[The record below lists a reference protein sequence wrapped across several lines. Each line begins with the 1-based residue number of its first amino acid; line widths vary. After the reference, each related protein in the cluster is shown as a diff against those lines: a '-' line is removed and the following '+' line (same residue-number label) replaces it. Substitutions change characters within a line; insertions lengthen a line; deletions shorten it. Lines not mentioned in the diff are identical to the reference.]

1 MIGKRISG
9 RYKLLEIIGDGGMA
23 IVYRAKDLILDRDV
37 AVKILRSEFS
47 DDDEFIKRF
56 KREAEAATSLDHPHI
71 VSIFDVGEENNVYFI
86 VMEYV
91 KGKTLKQYI
100 RDKGRLSVEESIQI
114 IRQIASGMV
123 AAHQHGIIHRDI
135 KPHNILIDENGVA
148 KVTDFGI
155 ALAITSATITHTN
168 SVLGSV
174 HYFSPEQA
182 RGGVANAK
190 SDIYSL
196 GVVLFEMLT
205 GRVPFTGESPVSV
218 ALKHLQEDVPEPRKI
233 NPEIPQSV
241 ENIILKALTKN
252 PVYRYDSALEM
263 MDDLDTA
270 LSPHRLNED
279 RWSDF
284 DESADATRIMAPVSM
299 TKEAETKKSEPEGPP
314 IPKKKKKKWPVIL
327 LILILLLAVAGVA
340 AFVMPGM
347 FKVNDVSVPNV
358 VHKDYA
364 DGYDRLVQLKLNVER
379 KDLYDDEVEQGKI
392 IKQDPEAQS
401 MVKEGSTVTLYV
413 SKGFKKISMEDL
425 TGMKEEEARDLLNEK
440 GYNTKN
446 IETIPVE
453 SEETPEGEV
462 VSQSPDKGEK
472 VNPSE
477 IQVIL
482 RVSTGPPDVRLEN
495 LANSSRDDV
504 QNYISQEGLNVDFS
518 EEYSDTVEEGKVI
531 SQSPSPYTTVK
542 KGSTVNVVLSK
553 GKKPEPKP
561 PAEKPEEKPDDKPEV
576 KPEKPK
582 PEKPKRGEEPQD
594 QEITFNNKI
603 TVEVSKEDENQEFL
617 VRIVYSDAKEDNAVF
632 VEEKISKTKEY
643 MVPLTVSQDKDASYT
658 VYLNGKEQAAKTFN
672 YNDAKEGNFKGA
684 NNE

>member
-9 RYKLLEIIGDGGMA
+9 RYKLLEVIGDGGMA

-47 DDDEFIKRF
+47 DDEEFIKRF

-100 RDKGRLSVEESIQI
+100 REKGRLSVEESIQI
-114 IRQIASGMV
+114 IKQIASGMV
-123 AAHQHGIIHRDI
+123 AAHEHGIIHRDI

-299 TKEAETKKSEPEGPP
+299 TKEAEAKAPEPKPEYPP
-314 IPKKKKKKWPVIL
+314 APKKKKKKWRMIL

-347 FKVNDVSVPNV
+347 FKVKDVSVPNV

-364 DGYDRLVQLKLNVER
+364 DGYDKLVNLKLKVER

-401 MVKEGSTVTLYV
+401 MVKEGSSVTLYV
-413 SKGFKKISMEDL
+413 SKGFKKVDMEDL

-462 VSQSPDKGEK
+462 VSQSPEKGEK

-482 RVSTGPPDVRLEN
+482 RVSTGPPTVQLEN
-495 LANSSRDDV
+495 LANSSKEDV

-518 EEYSDTVEEGKVI
+518 EEYSDSVEEGKVI
-531 SQSPSPYTTVK
+531 SQKPSPYTTVK
-542 KGSTVNVVLSK
+542 KGSTVNVVISK

-561 PAEKPEEKPDDKPEV
+561 PEE
-576 KPEKPK
+576 KPEKPEDK
-582 PEKPKRGEEPQD
+582 PEKPDSGEEPQD

-603 TVEVSKEDENQEFL
+603 TVEVSKEDENQQFR
-617 VRIVYSDAKEDNAVF
+617 VRIVYSDAKKDNAVF
-632 VEEKISKTKEY
+632 VEEQISKTKEY
-643 MVPLTVSQDKDASYT
+643 MVPLTVSPEKDASYT

-672 YNDAKEGNFKGA
+672 YKDAKEGNFKGE

>member
-9 RYKLLEIIGDGGMA
+9 RYKLLEVIGDGGMA

-47 DDDEFIKRF
+47 DDEEFIKRF

-100 RDKGRLSVEESIQI
+100 REKGRLSVEESIQI
-114 IRQIASGMV
+114 IKQIASGMV
-123 AAHQHGIIHRDI
+123 AAHEHGIIHRDI

-299 TKEAETKKSEPEGPP
+299 TKEAEAKEPEPKPDYPP
-314 IPKKKKKKWPVIL
+314 APKKKKRKWRMIL

-347 FKVNDVSVPNV
+347 FKVKDVSVPNV

-364 DGYDRLVQLKLNVER
+364 DGYDKLVNLKLKVER

-401 MVKEGSTVTLYV
+401 MVKEGSSVTLYV
-413 SKGFKKISMEDL
+413 SKGFKKVDMEDL

-462 VSQSPDKGEK
+462 VSQSPEKGEK

-482 RVSTGPPDVRLEN
+482 RVSTGPPTVQLEN
-495 LANSSRDDV
+495 LANSSKEDV

-518 EEYSDTVEEGKVI
+518 EEYSDSVEEGKVI
-531 SQSPSPYTTVK
+531 SQKPSPYTTVK
-542 KGSTVNVVLSK
+542 KGSTVNVVISK

-561 PAEKPEEKPDDKPEV
+561 PEE
-576 KPEKPK
+576 KPEKPEDK
-582 PEKPKRGEEPQD
+582 PEKPDSGEEPQD

-603 TVEVSKEDENQEFL
+603 TVEVSKEDENQQFQ
-617 VRIVYSDAKEDNAVF
+617 VRIVYSDAKKDNAVF
-632 VEEKISKTKEY
+632 VEEQISKTKEY
-643 MVPLTVSQDKDASYT
+643 MVPLTVSPEKDASYT

-672 YNDAKEGNFKGA
+672 YKDAKEGNFKGE

>member
-9 RYKLLEIIGDGGMA
+9 RYKLLEVIGDGGMA

-47 DDDEFIKRF
+47 DDEEFIKRF

-100 RDKGRLSVEESIQI
+100 REKGRLSVEESIQI
-114 IRQIASGMV
+114 IKQIASGMV
-123 AAHQHGIIHRDI
+123 AAHEHGIIHRDI

-299 TKEAETKKSEPEGPP
+299 TKEAEAKATEPKPDQP
-314 IPKKKKKKWPVIL
+314 QAQKKKKKKWPMIL

-347 FKVNDVSVPNV
+347 FKVKDVSVPNV

-364 DGYDRLVQLKLNVER
+364 DGYDKLVNLKLKVEP

-413 SKGFKKISMEDL
+413 SKGFKKVDMEDL

-462 VSQSPDKGEK
+462 VSQSPEKGEK

-482 RVSTGPPDVRLEN
+482 RVSTGPPTVQLEN
-495 LANSSRDDV
+495 LANSSKEDV

-518 EEYSDTVEEGKVI
+518 EEYSDSVEEGKVI
-531 SQSPSPYTTVK
+531 SQKPSPYTTVK
-542 KGSTVNVVLSK
+542 KGSTVNVVISK

-561 PAEKPEEKPDDKPEV
+561 PEEKPEEKPED
-576 KPEKPK
+576 KPEKPDS
-582 PEKPKRGEEPQD
+582 GEEPQD

-603 TVEVSKEDENQEFL
+603 TVEVSKEDEDQQFQ
-617 VRIVYSDAKEDNAVF
+617 VRIVYSDAKKDNAVF
-632 VEEKISKTKEY
+632 VEEQISKTKEY
-643 MVPLTVSQDKDASYT
+643 MVPLTVSPEKDASYT

-672 YNDAKEGNFKGA
+672 YKDAKEGNFKGE

>member
-9 RYKLLEIIGDGGMA
+9 RYKLLEVIGDGGMA

-47 DDDEFIKRF
+47 DDEEFIKRF

-100 RDKGRLSVEESIQI
+100 REKGRLSVEESIQI
-114 IRQIASGMV
+114 IKQIASGMV
-123 AAHQHGIIHRDI
+123 AAHEHGIIHRDI

-299 TKEAETKKSEPEGPP
+299 TKEAEAKEPEPKPDQPP
-314 IPKKKKKKWPVIL
+314 APKKKKKKWRMIL

-347 FKVNDVSVPNV
+347 FKVKDVSVPNV

-364 DGYDRLVQLKLNVER
+364 DGYDKLVNLKLKVER

-413 SKGFKKISMEDL
+413 SKGFKKVDMEDL

-462 VSQSPDKGEK
+462 VSQSPEKGEK

-482 RVSTGPPDVRLEN
+482 RVSTGPPTVQLEN
-495 LANSSRDDV
+495 LANSSKEDV

-518 EEYSDTVEEGKVI
+518 EEYSDSVEEGKVI
-531 SQSPSPYTTVK
+531 LQKPSPYTTVK
-542 KGSTVNVVLSK
+542 KGSTVNVVISK

-561 PAEKPEEKPDDKPEV
+561 PEEKPEEKPED
-576 KPEKPK
+576 KPEKPDS
-582 PEKPKRGEEPQD
+582 GEEPQD

-603 TVEVSKEDENQEFL
+603 TVEVSKEDEDQQFQ
-617 VRIVYSDAKEDNAVF
+617 VRIVYSDAKKDNAVF
-632 VEEKISKTKEY
+632 VEEQISKTKEY
-643 MVPLTVSQDKDASYT
+643 MVPLTVSPEKDASYT

-672 YNDAKEGNFKGA
+672 YKDAKEGNFKGE

>member
-9 RYKLLEIIGDGGMA
+9 RYKLLEVIGDGGMA

-47 DDDEFIKRF
+47 DDEEFIKRF
-56 KREAEAATSLDHPHI
+56 RREAEAATSLAHPHI

-100 RDKGRLSVEESIQI
+100 RDHGRLSVEESIQI

-123 AAHQHGIIHRDI
+123 AAHEHGIIHRDI
-135 KPHNILIDENGVA
+135 KPHNILIDEHGLA

-218 ALKHLQEDVPEPRKI
+218 ALKHLQEEVPEPRKI

-270 LSPHRLNED
+270 LSPHRLHEQ
-279 RWSDF
+279 RWSNF
-284 DESADATRIMAPVSM
+284 DDAADATRIMPPVSLNKAVEKPASNL
-299 TKEAETKKSEPEGPP
+299 KETAEPP
-314 IPKKKKKKWPVIL
+314 AKKKKKSWWLVL
-327 LILILLLAVAGVA
+327 LILLLLLAGAGAA
-340 AFVMPGM
+340 AFVVMPGW
-347 FKVNDVSVPNV
+347 FKVKDVSVPNV
-358 VHKDYA
+358 IHKDYEY
-364 DGYDRLVQLKLNVER
+364 GFERLAKLGFNVER
-379 KDLYDDEVEQGKI
+379 KERFDEDVEQGKI
-392 IKQDPEAQS
+392 IKQNPDPHS
-401 MVKEGSTVTLYV
+401 MVKEGSTVTLFV
-413 SKGFKKISMEDL
+413 SKGFKKVDMLDL
-425 TGMKEEEARDLLNEK
+425 TGMGEDAARDLLNER
-440 GYNTKN
+440 GYDSKN

-482 RVSTGPPDVRLEN
+482 RVSTGPPSIQLEN
-495 LANSSRDDV
+495 LSNSSREDV
-504 QNYISQEGLNVDFS
+504 EKYISQEGLRVNFTK
-518 EEYSDTVEEGKVI
+518 EYSDTVEEGKVI
-531 SQSPSPYTTVK
+531 SQKPSPYTNVK
-542 KGSTVNVVLSK
+542 KGSTVDVVISK

-561 PAEKPEEKPDDKPEV
+561 
-576 KPEKPK
+576 KPK
-582 PEKPKRGEEPQD
+582 PD
-594 QEITFNNKI
+594 NQEDITFNNKI
-603 TVEVSKEDENQEFL
+603 TVEVSKGDENKQFQ
-617 VRIVYSDAKEDNAVF
+617 VRIVYSDAKEENAVF
-632 VEEKISKTKEY
+632 VEEEISQTKEY
-643 MVPLTVSQDKDASYT
+643 MVPLTVSPDHDASYT
-658 VYLNGKEQAAKTFN
+658 VYLNGKEQASKTFN
-672 YNDAKEGNFKGA
+672 YQDAKEGKFKGA
-684 NNE
+684 NNGQ

>member
-9 RYKLLEIIGDGGMA
+9 RYKLLEVIGDGGMA

-47 DDDEFIKRF
+47 DDEEFIKRF
-56 KREAEAATSLDHPHI
+56 RREAEAATSLAHPHI

-100 RDKGRLSVEESIQI
+100 RDHGRLSVEESIQI

-123 AAHQHGIIHRDI
+123 AAHEHGIIHRDI
-135 KPHNILIDENGVA
+135 KPHNILIDEHGLA

-218 ALKHLQEDVPEPRKI
+218 ALKHLQEEVPEPRKI

-270 LSPHRLNED
+270 LSPHRLHEQ
-279 RWSDF
+279 RWSNF
-284 DESADATRIMAPVSM
+284 DDAADATRVMPPVSM
-299 TKEAETKKSEPEGPP
+299 NKAVEKPASNLKETAEPP
-314 IPKKKKKKWPVIL
+314 AKKKKKRWWLVL
-327 LILILLLAVAGVA
+327 LILLLLLAGAGAA
-340 AFVMPGM
+340 AFVVMPGW
-347 FKVNDVSVPNV
+347 FKVKDVSVPNV
-358 VHKDYA
+358 IHKDYEY
-364 DGYDRLVQLKLNVER
+364 GFERLAKLGFNVER
-379 KDLYDDEVEQGKI
+379 KERYDEDVEQGKI
-392 IKQDPEAQS
+392 IKQNPDPHS
-401 MVKEGSTVTLYV
+401 MVKEGSTVTLFV
-413 SKGFKKISMEDL
+413 SKGFKKVDMLDL
-425 TGMKEEEARDLLNEK
+425 TGMGEDAARDLLNER
-440 GYNTKN
+440 GYDSKN

-462 VSQSPDKGEK
+462 VSQSPDKEEK

-482 RVSTGPPDVRLEN
+482 RVSTGPPSIQLEN
-495 LANSSRDDV
+495 LSNSSKEDV
-504 QNYISQEGLNVDFS
+504 EKYISQEGLRVNFTK
-518 EEYSDTVEEGKVI
+518 EYSDTVEEGKVI
-531 SQSPSPYTTVK
+531 SQKPSPYTNVK
-542 KGSTVNVVLSK
+542 KGSTVDVVISK

-561 PAEKPEEKPDDKPEV
+561 KPKPDD
-576 KPEKPK
+576 
-582 PEKPKRGEEPQD
+582 
-594 QEITFNNKI
+594 QEDITFNNKI
-603 TVEVSKEDENQEFL
+603 TVEVSKGDENKQFQ
-617 VRIVYSDAKEDNAVF
+617 VRIVYSDAKEENAVF
-632 VEEKISKTKEY
+632 VEEEISQTKEY
-643 MVPLTVSQDKDASYT
+643 MVPLTVSPDHDASYT
-658 VYLNGKEQAAKTFN
+658 VYLNGKEQASKTFN
-672 YNDAKEGNFKGA
+672 YQDAKEGKFKGA
-684 NNE
+684 NNGQ

>member
-9 RYKLLEIIGDGGMA
+9 RYKLLEVIGDGGMA

-47 DDDEFIKRF
+47 DDEEFIKRF
-56 KREAEAATSLDHPHI
+56 RREAEAATSLAHPHI

-100 RDKGRLSVEESIQI
+100 REHGRLSVEESIQI
-114 IRQIASGMV
+114 IRQISSGMV
-123 AAHQHGIIHRDI
+123 TAHDYGIIHRDI
-135 KPHNILIDENGVA
+135 KPHNILIDEHGVA

-218 ALKHLQEDVPEPRKI
+218 ALKHLQEEVPEPRKI

-270 LSPHRLNED
+270 LSPHRLNET
-279 RWSDF
+279 RWSDY
-284 DESADATRIMAPVSM
+284 DDAEDATRVMPPVSM
-299 TKEAETKKSEPEGPP
+299 TKAAETPDAESKNTKETP
-314 IPKKKKKKWPVIL
+314 PKKKKKRWWL
-327 LILILLLAVAGVA
+327 AFLIFVLLLAGAGAA
-340 AFVMPGM
+340 AFIIMPDW
-347 FKVNDVSVPNV
+347 FKVKDVSVPNV
-358 VHKDYA
+358 VHKDYEY
-364 DGYDRLVQLKLNVER
+364 GFERLAKLGFNVER
-379 KDLYDDEVEQGKI
+379 KERYDEEVEQGKI
-392 IKQDPEAQS
+392 IKQDPDAHS
-401 MVKEGSTVTLYV
+401 MVKEGSTVTLFV
-413 SKGFKKISMEDL
+413 SKGFKKVDMLDL
-425 TGMKEEEARDLLNEK
+425 TGMSEDGARDLLSEK
-440 GYNTKN
+440 GYDSKN

-462 VSQSPDKGEK
+462 ISQSPDKGEK

-482 RVSTGPPDVRLEN
+482 RVSTGPPTIQLEN
-495 LANSSRDDV
+495 LSNSSIEDV
-504 QNYISQEGLNVDFS
+504 EKYISQEGLKVNLTK
-518 EEYSDTVEEGKVI
+518 EYSDTVEEGKVI
-531 SQSPSPYTTVK
+531 SQNPSPYTNVQ
-542 KGSTVNVVLSK
+542 KGSTVDVVISK

-561 PAEKPEEKPDDKPEV
+561 KP
-576 KPEKPK
+576 KPK
-582 PEKPKRGEEPQD
+582 PEEPED
-594 QEITFNNKI
+594 ITFNNKI
-603 TVEVSKEDENQEFL
+603 TVEVSKGDENKQFL
-617 VRIVYSDAKEDNAVF
+617 VRIVYSDAKEENAIF
-632 VEEKISKTKEY
+632 VEEEISQTKEY
-643 MVPLTVSQDKDASYT
+643 MVPLTVSPDHDASYT
-658 VYLNGKEQAAKTFN
+658 VYLNGKELASKTFN
-672 YNDAKEGNFKGA
+672 YQDAKEGKFKGA
-684 NNE
+684 NNGY

>member
-9 RYKLLEIIGDGGMA
+9 RYKLLEVIGDGGMA

-47 DDDEFIKRF
+47 DDEEFIKRF
-56 KREAEAATSLDHPHI
+56 RREAEAATSLAHPHI

-100 RDKGRLSVEESIQI
+100 RDHGRLSVEESIQI

-123 AAHQHGIIHRDI
+123 AAHEHGIIHRDI
-135 KPHNILIDENGVA
+135 KPHNILIDEHGLA

-218 ALKHLQEDVPEPRKI
+218 ALKHLQEEVPEPRKI

-270 LSPHRLNED
+270 LSPHRLHEQ
-279 RWSDF
+279 RWSNF
-284 DESADATRIMAPVSM
+284 DDAADATRIMPPVSM
-299 TKEAETKKSEPEGPP
+299 NKAVEKPASNLKETAEPP
-314 IPKKKKKKWPVIL
+314 AKKKKKSWWLVL
-327 LILILLLAVAGVA
+327 LILLLLLAGAGAA
-340 AFVMPGM
+340 AFVVMPGW
-347 FKVNDVSVPNV
+347 FKVKDVSVPNV
-358 VHKDYA
+358 IHKDYEY
-364 DGYDRLVQLKLNVER
+364 GFERLAKLGFNVER
-379 KDLYDDEVEQGKI
+379 KERFDEDVEQGKI
-392 IKQDPEAQS
+392 IKQDPDPHS
-401 MVKEGSTVTLYV
+401 MVKEGSTVTLFV
-413 SKGFKKISMEDL
+413 SKGFKKVDMLDL
-425 TGMKEEEARDLLNEK
+425 TGMGEDAARDLLNER
-440 GYNTKN
+440 GYDSKN

-482 RVSTGPPDVRLEN
+482 RVSTGPPSIQLEN
-495 LANSSRDDV
+495 LSNSSREDV
-504 QNYISQEGLNVDFS
+504 EKYISQEGLRVNFTK
-518 EEYSDTVEEGKVI
+518 EYSDTVEEGKVI
-531 SQSPSPYTTVK
+531 SQKPSPYTNVK
-542 KGSTVNVVLSK
+542 KGSTVDVVISK

-561 PAEKPEEKPDDKPEV
+561 KPKPDD
-576 KPEKPK
+576 
-582 PEKPKRGEEPQD
+582 
-594 QEITFNNKI
+594 QEDITFNNKI
-603 TVEVSKEDENQEFL
+603 TVEVSKGDENKQFQ
-617 VRIVYSDAKEDNAVF
+617 VRIVYSDAKEENAVF
-632 VEEKISKTKEY
+632 VEEEISQTKEY
-643 MVPLTVSQDKDASYT
+643 MVPLTVSPDHDASYT
-658 VYLNGKEQAAKTFN
+658 VYLNGKEQASKTFN
-672 YNDAKEGNFKGA
+672 YQDAKEGKFKGA
-684 NNE
+684 NNGQ

>member
-9 RYKLLEIIGDGGMA
+9 RYKLLEVIGDGGMA

-47 DDDEFIKRF
+47 DDEEFIKRF
-56 KREAEAATSLDHPHI
+56 RREAEAATSLAHPHI

-100 RDKGRLSVEESIQI
+100 RDHGRLSVEESIQI

-123 AAHQHGIIHRDI
+123 AAHEHGIIHRDI
-135 KPHNILIDENGVA
+135 KPHNILIDEHGLA

-218 ALKHLQEDVPEPRKI
+218 ALKHLQEEVPEPRKI

-270 LSPHRLNED
+270 LSPHRLHEQ
-279 RWSDF
+279 RWSNF
-284 DESADATRIMAPVSM
+284 DDAADATRIMPPVSM
-299 TKEAETKKSEPEGPP
+299 NKSVEKPASNLKETAEPP
-314 IPKKKKKKWPVIL
+314 AKKKKKSWWLVL
-327 LILILLLAVAGVA
+327 LILLLLLAGAGAA
-340 AFVMPGM
+340 AFVVMPGW
-347 FKVNDVSVPNV
+347 FKVKDVSVPNV
-358 VHKDYA
+358 IHKDYEY
-364 DGYDRLVQLKLNVER
+364 GFERLAKLGFNVER
-379 KDLYDDEVEQGKI
+379 KERFDEDVEQGKI
-392 IKQDPEAQS
+392 IKQDPDPHS
-401 MVKEGSTVTLYV
+401 MVKEGSTVTLFV
-413 SKGFKKISMEDL
+413 SKGFKKVDMLDL
-425 TGMKEEEARDLLNEK
+425 TGMGEDAARDLLNER
-440 GYNTKN
+440 GYDSKN

-482 RVSTGPPDVRLEN
+482 RVSTGPPSIQLEN
-495 LANSSRDDV
+495 LSNSSKEDV
-504 QNYISQEGLNVDFS
+504 EKYISQEGLRVNFTK
-518 EEYSDTVEEGKVI
+518 EYSDTVEEGKVI
-531 SQSPSPYTTVK
+531 SQKPSPYTNVK
-542 KGSTVNVVLSK
+542 KGSTVDVVISK

-561 PAEKPEEKPDDKPEV
+561 KPKPDD
-576 KPEKPK
+576 
-582 PEKPKRGEEPQD
+582 
-594 QEITFNNKI
+594 QEDITFNNKI
-603 TVEVSKEDENQEFL
+603 TVEVSKGDENKQFQ
-617 VRIVYSDAKEDNAVF
+617 VRIVYSDAKEENAVF
-632 VEEKISKTKEY
+632 VEEEISQTKEY
-643 MVPLTVSQDKDASYT
+643 MVPLTVSPDHDASYT
-658 VYLNGKEQAAKTFN
+658 VYLNGKEQASKTFN
-672 YNDAKEGNFKGA
+672 YQDAKEGKFKGA
-684 NNE
+684 NNGQ

>member
-9 RYKLLEIIGDGGMA
+9 RYKLLEVIGDGGMA

-47 DDDEFIKRF
+47 DDEEFIKRF

-100 RDKGRLSVEESIQI
+100 REKGRLSVEESIQI
-114 IRQIASGMV
+114 IKQIASGMV
-123 AAHQHGIIHRDI
+123 AAHEHGIIHRDI

-299 TKEAETKKSEPEGPP
+299 TKEAEAKEPEPKPDQPP
-314 IPKKKKKKWPVIL
+314 APKKKKKKWRMIL

-347 FKVNDVSVPNV
+347 FKVKDVSVPNV

-364 DGYDRLVQLKLNVER
+364 DGYDKLVNLKLKVER

-413 SKGFKKISMEDL
+413 SKGFKKVDMEDL

-462 VSQSPDKGEK
+462 VSQSPEKGEK

-482 RVSTGPPDVRLEN
+482 RVSTGPPTVQLEN
-495 LANSSRDDV
+495 LANSSKEDV

-518 EEYSDTVEEGKVI
+518 EEYSDSVEEGKVI
-531 SQSPSPYTTVK
+531 SQKPSPYTTVK
-542 KGSTVNVVLSK
+542 KGSTVNVVISK

-561 PAEKPEEKPDDKPEV
+561 PEEKPEEKPED
-576 KPEKPK
+576 KPEKPDS
-582 PEKPKRGEEPQD
+582 GEEPQD

-603 TVEVSKEDENQEFL
+603 TVEVSKEDEDQQFQ
-617 VRIVYSDAKEDNAVF
+617 VRIVYSDAKKDNAVF
-632 VEEKISKTKEY
+632 VEEQISKTKEY
-643 MVPLTVSQDKDASYT
+643 MVPLTVSPEKDASYT

-672 YNDAKEGNFKGA
+672 YKDAKEGNFKGE

>member
-9 RYKLLEIIGDGGMA
+9 RYKLLEVIGDGGMA

-47 DDDEFIKRF
+47 DDEEFIKRF
-56 KREAEAATSLDHPHI
+56 RREAEAATSLAHPHI

-100 RDKGRLSVEESIQI
+100 RDHGRLSVEESIQI

-123 AAHQHGIIHRDI
+123 AAHEHGIIHRDI
-135 KPHNILIDENGVA
+135 KPHNILIDEHGLA

-218 ALKHLQEDVPEPRKI
+218 ALKHLQEEVPEPRKI

-270 LSPHRLNED
+270 LSPHRLHEQ
-279 RWSDF
+279 RWSNF
-284 DESADATRIMAPVSM
+284 DDAADATRVMPPVSM
-299 TKEAETKKSEPEGPP
+299 NKAVEKPASNLKETAEPP
-314 IPKKKKKKWPVIL
+314 AKKKKKRWWLVL
-327 LILILLLAVAGVA
+327 LILLLLLAGAGAA
-340 AFVMPGM
+340 AFVVMPGW
-347 FKVNDVSVPNV
+347 FKVKDVSVPNV
-358 VHKDYA
+358 IHKDYEY
-364 DGYDRLVQLKLNVER
+364 GFERLAKLGFNVER
-379 KDLYDDEVEQGKI
+379 KERYDEDVEQGKI
-392 IKQDPEAQS
+392 IKQNPDPHS
-401 MVKEGSTVTLYV
+401 MVKEGSTVTLFV
-413 SKGFKKISMEDL
+413 SKGFKKVDMLDL
-425 TGMKEEEARDLLNEK
+425 TGMGEDAARDLLNER
-440 GYNTKN
+440 GYDSKN

-482 RVSTGPPDVRLEN
+482 RVSTGPPSIQLEN
-495 LANSSRDDV
+495 LSNSSKEDV
-504 QNYISQEGLNVDFS
+504 EKYISQEGLRVNFTK
-518 EEYSDTVEEGKVI
+518 EYSDTVEEGKVI
-531 SQSPSPYTTVK
+531 SQKPSPYTNVK
-542 KGSTVNVVLSK
+542 KGSTVDVVISK

-561 PAEKPEEKPDDKPEV
+561 KPKPDD
-576 KPEKPK
+576 
-582 PEKPKRGEEPQD
+582 
-594 QEITFNNKI
+594 QEDITFNNKI
-603 TVEVSKEDENQEFL
+603 TVEVSKGDENKQFQ
-617 VRIVYSDAKEDNAVF
+617 VRIVYSDAKEENAVF
-632 VEEKISKTKEY
+632 VEEEISQTKEY
-643 MVPLTVSQDKDASYT
+643 MVPLTVSPDHDASYT
-658 VYLNGKEQAAKTFN
+658 VYLNGKEQASKTFN
-672 YNDAKEGNFKGA
+672 YQDAKEGKFKGA
-684 NNE
+684 NNGQ

>member
-9 RYKLLEIIGDGGMA
+9 RYKLLEVIGDGGMA

-47 DDDEFIKRF
+47 DDEEFIKRF
-56 KREAEAATSLDHPHI
+56 RREAEAATSLAHPHI

-100 RDKGRLSVEESIQI
+100 RDHGRLSVEESIQI

-123 AAHQHGIIHRDI
+123 AAHEHGIIHRDI
-135 KPHNILIDENGVA
+135 KPHNILIDENGLA

-218 ALKHLQEDVPEPRKI
+218 ALKHLQEEVPEPRKI

-270 LSPHRLNED
+270 LSPHRLHEQ
-279 RWSDF
+279 RWSNF
-284 DESADATRIMAPVSM
+284 DDAADATRVMPPVSM
-299 TKEAETKKSEPEGPP
+299 NKAVEKPVAISKDTTKPP
-314 IPKKKKKKWPVIL
+314 PKKKKKSWWLVL
-327 LILILLLAVAGVA
+327 LILLLLLAGAGAA
-340 AFVMPGM
+340 AFVVMPGW
-347 FKVNDVSVPNV
+347 FKVKDVSVPNV
-358 VHKDYA
+358 IHKDYEY
-364 DGYDRLVQLKLNVER
+364 GFERLAKLGFNVER
-379 KDLYDDEVEQGKI
+379 KERYDEDVEQGKI
-392 IKQDPEAQS
+392 IKQDPDPHS
-401 MVKEGSTVTLYV
+401 MVKEGSTVTLFV
-413 SKGFKKISMEDL
+413 SKGFKKVDMLDL
-425 TGMKEEEARDLLNEK
+425 TGMSEDAARDLLNER
-440 GYNTKN
+440 GYDSKN

-482 RVSTGPPDVRLEN
+482 RVSTGPPSIQLEN
-495 LANSSRDDV
+495 LSNSSKEDV
-504 QNYISQEGLNVDFS
+504 EKYISQEGLNVNFTK
-518 EEYSDTVEEGKVI
+518 EYSDTVEEGKVI
-531 SQSPSPYTTVK
+531 SQKPSPYTNVK
-542 KGSTVNVVLSK
+542 KGSTVDVVISK

-561 PAEKPEEKPDDKPEV
+561 
-576 KPEKPK
+576 KPK
-582 PEKPKRGEEPQD
+582 PD
-594 QEITFNNKI
+594 VQEDITFNNKI
-603 TVEVSKEDENQEFL
+603 TVEVSKGDENKQFQ
-617 VRIVYSDAKEDNAVF
+617 VRIVYSDAKEENAVF
-632 VEEKISKTKEY
+632 VEEEISQTKEY
-643 MVPLTVSQDKDASYT
+643 MVPLTVSPDHDASYT
-658 VYLNGKEQAAKTFN
+658 VYLNGKEQASKTFN
-672 YNDAKEGNFKGA
+672 YQDAKEGKFKGA
-684 NNE
+684 NNGQ

>member
-9 RYKLLEIIGDGGMA
+9 RYKLLEVIGDGGMA

-47 DDDEFIKRF
+47 DDEEFIKRF

-100 RDKGRLSVEESIQI
+100 REKGRLSVEESIQI
-114 IRQIASGMV
+114 IKQIASGMV
-123 AAHQHGIIHRDI
+123 AAHEHGIIHRDI

-279 RWSDF
+279 RWSNF

-299 TKEAETKKSEPEGPP
+299 TKEAEAKEPEPKPDQPP
-314 IPKKKKKKWPVIL
+314 APKKKKKKWRMIL

-347 FKVNDVSVPNV
+347 FKVKDVSVPNV

-364 DGYDRLVQLKLNVER
+364 DGYDKLVNLKLKVER

-392 IKQDPEAQS
+392 VKQDPEAQS

-413 SKGFKKISMEDL
+413 SKGFKKVDMEDL

-462 VSQSPDKGEK
+462 VSQSPEKGEK

-482 RVSTGPPDVRLEN
+482 RVSTGPPTVQLEN
-495 LANSSRDDV
+495 LANSSKEDV

-518 EEYSDTVEEGKVI
+518 EEYSDSVEEGKVI
-531 SQSPSPYTTVK
+531 SQKPSPYTTVK
-542 KGSTVNVVLSK
+542 KGSTVNVVISK

-561 PAEKPEEKPDDKPEV
+561 PEEKPEEKPED
-576 KPEKPK
+576 KPEKPDS
-582 PEKPKRGEEPQD
+582 GEEPQD

-603 TVEVSKEDENQEFL
+603 TVEVSKEDEDQQFQ
-617 VRIVYSDAKEDNAVF
+617 VRIVYSDAKKDNAVF
-632 VEEKISKTKEY
+632 VEEQISKTKEY
-643 MVPLTVSQDKDASYT
+643 MVPLTVSPEKDASYT

-672 YNDAKEGNFKGA
+672 YKDAKEGNFKGE

>member
-9 RYKLLEIIGDGGMA
+9 RYKLLEVIGDGGMA

-47 DDDEFIKRF
+47 DDEEFIKRF
-56 KREAEAATSLDHPHI
+56 RREAEAATSLAHPHI

-100 RDKGRLSVEESIQI
+100 RDHGRLSVEESIQI

-123 AAHQHGIIHRDI
+123 AAHEHGIIHRDI
-135 KPHNILIDENGVA
+135 KPHNILIDEHGLA

-218 ALKHLQEDVPEPRKI
+218 ALKHLQEEVPEPRKI

-270 LSPHRLNED
+270 LSPHRLHEQ
-279 RWSDF
+279 RWSNF
-284 DESADATRIMAPVSM
+284 DDAADATRVMPPVSM
-299 TKEAETKKSEPEGPP
+299 NKAVEKPASNLKETAEPP
-314 IPKKKKKKWPVIL
+314 AKKKKKSWWLVL
-327 LILILLLAVAGVA
+327 LILLLLLAGAGAA
-340 AFVMPGM
+340 AFVVMPGW
-347 FKVNDVSVPNV
+347 FKVKDVSVPNV
-358 VHKDYA
+358 IHKDYEY
-364 DGYDRLVQLKLNVER
+364 GFERLAKLGFNVER
-379 KDLYDDEVEQGKI
+379 KERYDEDVEQGKI
-392 IKQDPEAQS
+392 IKQDPDPHS
-401 MVKEGSTVTLYV
+401 MVKEGSTVTLFV
-413 SKGFKKISMEDL
+413 SKGFKKVDMLDL
-425 TGMKEEEARDLLNEK
+425 TGMGEDAARDLLNER
-440 GYNTKN
+440 GYDSKN

-482 RVSTGPPDVRLEN
+482 RVSTGPPSLQLEN
-495 LANSSRDDV
+495 LSNSSKEDV
-504 QNYISQEGLNVDFS
+504 EKYISQEGLRVNFTK
-518 EEYSDTVEEGKVI
+518 EYSDTVEEGKVI
-531 SQSPSPYTTVK
+531 SQKPSPYTNVK
-542 KGSTVNVVLSK
+542 KGSTVDVVISK

-561 PAEKPEEKPDDKPEV
+561 KPKPDD
-576 KPEKPK
+576 
-582 PEKPKRGEEPQD
+582 
-594 QEITFNNKI
+594 QEDITFNNKI
-603 TVEVSKEDENQEFL
+603 TVEVSKGDENKQFQ
-617 VRIVYSDAKEDNAVF
+617 VRIVYSDAKEENAVF
-632 VEEKISKTKEY
+632 VEEEISQTKEY
-643 MVPLTVSQDKDASYT
+643 MVPLTVSPDHDASYT
-658 VYLNGKEQAAKTFN
+658 VYLNGKEQASKTFN
-672 YNDAKEGNFKGA
+672 YQDAKEGKFKGA
-684 NNE
+684 NNGQ

>member
-9 RYKLLEIIGDGGMA
+9 RYKLLEVIGDGGMA

-47 DDDEFIKRF
+47 DDEEFIKRF

-100 RDKGRLSVEESIQI
+100 REKGRLSVEESIQI
-114 IRQIASGMV
+114 IKQIASGMV
-123 AAHQHGIIHRDI
+123 AAHEHGIIHRDI

-252 PVYRYDSALEM
+252 PIYRYDSALEM

-270 LSPHRLNED
+270 LSPHRLNEE

-299 TKEAETKKSEPEGPP
+299 TKEPEAKEPESNPDHPP
-314 IPKKKKKKWPVIL
+314 EPKKKKKKWRMIL

-347 FKVNDVSVPNV
+347 FKVKDVSVPNV

-364 DGYDRLVQLKLNVER
+364 DGYDKLVNLKLKVER

-413 SKGFKKISMEDL
+413 SKGFKKVDMEDL
-425 TGMKEEEARDLLNEK
+425 TGMKEEEARDLLNEQ

-462 VSQSPDKGEK
+462 VSQSPEKGEK

-482 RVSTGPPDVRLEN
+482 RVSTGPPTVQLEN
-495 LANSSRDDV
+495 LANSSREDV

-531 SQSPSPYTTVK
+531 SQKPSPYTTVK
-542 KGSTVNVVLSK
+542 KGTTVNVVISK

-561 PAEKPEEKPDDKPEV
+561 PEEKPEEKPDNKPED
-576 KPEKPK
+576 KPEKPDK
-582 PEKPKRGEEPQD
+582 GEKPQD

-603 TVEVSKEDENQEFL
+603 TVEVSKEDEDQQFQ

-632 VEEKISKTKEY
+632 VEEQISKTKEY
-643 MVPLTVSQDKDASYT
+643 MVPLTVSPEKDASYT

-672 YNDAKEGNFKGA
+672 YKDAKEGNFKGE